1 MFQFLVYNNTTRGKL
16 CNLSQQLPRQPGWW
30 AVASTFVALS
40 QHELI
45 MMGKE
50 ASKRKR
56 EDKADDSHGED
67 DAGEAWR
74 LQGGPYHPPF
84 WQCHVTRKPGQ
95 VLCVEVLRQW
105 LSSTTPASCL
115 GNLDG
120 GP

>member
-1 MFQFLVYNNTTRGKL
+1 MFRFLVIIPHVESFATSPSSYLGNLDESGK
-16 CNLSQQLPRQPGWW
+16 
-30 AVASTFVALS
+30 
-40 QHELI
+40 
-45 MMGKE
+45 
-50 ASKRKR
+50 